1 MPHIHVRPPFGAAAR
16 SKSAVLPICRT
27 HEGLQTLAGFQDQC
41 IQPLCHLSE
50 GKLLMRRRIVV
61 AGRKY
66 FNNRK
71 YLSIIDRAGLM
82 THIPV
87 HHPYGVASR
96 SKFAPGEF
104 VNRSATSPES

>member
-1 MPHIHVRPPFGAAAR
+1 MIFGGEGG
-16 SKSAVLPICRT
+16 IRT

-50 GKLLMRRRIVV
+50 DKLFMQRRIVV
-61 AGRKY
+61 AGRMY

-82 THIPV
+82 QHIHVLP
-87 HHPYGVASR
+87 PFGRLRRPNSLPA
-96 SKFAPGEF
+96 
-104 VNRSATSPES
+104 NW

>member
-1 MPHIHVRPPFGAAAR
+1 MIFGGEGG
-16 SKSAVLPICRT
+16 IRT

-87 HHPYGVASR
+87 RHPYGVASR

-104 VNRSATSPES
+104 VEPTKGYKPLLVFKTRD